1 MRDNNCEM
9 AQGPRV
15 CIGGQ
20 SWQKTGSL
28 KSPGAVQGQWIMSL
42 SFDTLLFFCPQILFL
57 GPLMQLSMDC
67 PCDLADGLK
76 VVLGEFSG
84 PREKVGHPG

>member
-1 MRDNNCEM
+1 MRDKNCEM

-15 CIGGQ
+15 CIGGK

-28 KSPGAVQGQWIMSL
+28 KSEAVSGQSTRAVDYEPFL
-42 SFDTLLFFCPQILFL
+42 SSLLFFCPQILFL

-76 VVLGEFSG
+76 VVLGESSG
-84 PREKVGHPG
+84 PRVVY

>member
-1 MRDNNCEM
+1 
-9 AQGPRV
+9 
-15 CIGGQ
+15 
-20 SWQKTGSL
+20 
-28 KSPGAVQGQWIMSL
+28 MSL